1 MFASG
6 LFESLF
12 LQPKIITG
20 MGRLLML
27 VPLLFSIAVVYK
39 TIRCQKLSSIPLAS
53 LGLTLMILAGMML
66 VGVVLLV
73 SFRLLA

>member
-1 MFASG
+1 MIAAG

-39 TIRCQKLSSIPLAS
+39 TIRCPKLSSIPLAS